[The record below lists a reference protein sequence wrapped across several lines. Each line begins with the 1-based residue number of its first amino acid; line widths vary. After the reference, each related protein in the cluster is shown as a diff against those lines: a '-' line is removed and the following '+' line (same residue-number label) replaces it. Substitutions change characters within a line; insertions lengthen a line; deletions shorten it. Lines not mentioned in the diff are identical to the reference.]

1 MIARHIVQSRET
13 EARLTTPPINSIGD
27 ARSLPPS
34 LARIIHERF
43 CCNRGFA
50 AATNLEAVGMASR
63 QAGSPFGRSTYC
75 FKYASLPRGSARL
88 SRVATARFRDEP
100 S

>member
-1 MIARHIVQSRET
+1 MSASAPIADSPLRQAWT
-13 EARLTTPPINSIGD
+13 
-27 ARSLPPS
+27 
-34 LARIIHERF
+34 
-43 CCNRGFA
+43 RGP
-50 AATNLEAVGMASR
+50 ASM
-63 QAGSPFGRSTYC
+63 QAGSPLGRSTYC